1 MIILKLII
9 KKLIIMMMIIIILK
23 LMIIII
29 KRIIIIII
37 EVVVLV
43 LVSVYENEVFFVE
56 FVISKWIKDEEFNMW
71 VMFLWLGGV
80 FVVKF
85 G

>member
-9 KKLIIMMMIIIILK
+9 KKLIIMMIIIILK
-23 LMIIII
+23 FMIIII

-56 FVISKWIKDEEFNMW
+56 FVIGKWIKDGELNMW